1 MHDCKDEQR
10 SREVRTGGEGG
21 KAQDAF
27 KDASWRQMT
36 EQGSETVSQK
46 APKGW
51 ARDGCWISMRVQEAS
66 NFYTAD
72 HMMQEM

>member
-27 KDASWRQMT
+27 KDASWKQMP

-51 ARDGCWISMRVQEAS
+51 ARDGC
-66 NFYTAD
+66 
-72 HMMQEM
+72 